1 VFEILDARDEVKDAP
16 GARPVRSPGFQVSG
30 PESVPEPLEIRGNIT
45 FDHVSFCY
53 QKERQVLKEVSF
65 KVAAGE
71 SVAVIGPSGVG
82 KTTLLNLLPRFYDPT
97 EGSVRLDGA
106 DLRELRVKDLR
117 ANIAWVQQEPMLLPA
132 TIAENIAYGKPGAA
146 LAEIEAAARAAN
158 ADVFIAKLPQQYN
171 TLVGEGAA
179 RLSVGEKQRV
189 SLARA
194 FLKDALILLLD
205 EPTSALDT
213 ESEELVVASLYELMQ
228 NRTTII
234 IAHRLSTIRRA
245 GRILVLRDG
254 KLAEIGTHE
263 ALLTQ
268 KGYYA
273 QATRESTHMGN
284 PVD

>member
-1 VFEILDARDEVKDAP
+1 
-16 GARPVRSPGFQVSG
+16 
-30 PESVPEPLEIRGNIT
+30 
-45 FDHVSFCY
+45 
-53 QKERQVLKEVSF
+53 
-65 KVAAGE
+65 
-71 SVAVIGPSGVG
+71 
-82 KTTLLNLLPRFYDPT
+82 
-97 EGSVRLDGA
+97 
-106 DLRELRVKDLR
+106 LR
-117 ANIAWVQQEPMLLPA
+117 AHVAWVPQEPVLLPA
-132 TIAENIAYGKPGAA
+132 TIAENIAYGKPGAV
-146 LAEIEAAARAAN
+146 LAEIEAAAKAAN
-158 ADVFIAKLPQQYN
+158 ADGFIAKLPQQYN
-171 TLVGEGAA
+171 TLVGEAAA
-179 RLSVGEKQRV
+179 RLSVGEKQRL

-194 FLKDALILLLD
+194 FLKDAPILLLD

-213 ESEELVVASLYELMQ
+213 ESEELVIASLYELMQ

-273 QATRESTHMGN
+273 QVTRESTHVGN